1 MGKRAEPEVTPDSQE
16 TRREPS
22 PEIMAIP
29 ERVAL
34 ALKALKSK
42 GVSAHQVAQAC
53 GIPDSR
59 FSKLTKGQHV
69 GGIQADMV
77 QRLARALRVDPG
89 WLLCGDGSMTTAPA
103 APPGI
108 PASAGPGAPT
118 IIVVQA
124 GALSARQAMLQAA
137 AQLPDATEGR
147 SADQQR
153 RPANPRPA
161 SQQGSRKRD
170 S

>member
-1 MGKRAEPEVTPDSQE
+1 
-16 TRREPS
+16 
-22 PEIMAIP
+22 MAIP

-34 ALKALKSK
+34 ALKALKSR

-59 FSKLTKGQHV
+59 FSKLKKGQHV

-77 QRLARALRVDPG
+77 LRLARALRVDPG

-103 APPGI
+103 ALTSV

-118 IIVVQA
+118 IIVVQS

-137 AQLPDATEGR
+137 AQLPDSHEGC
-147 SADQQR
+147 SADQER
-153 RPANPRPA
+153 SSANPRPA
-161 SQQGSRKRD
+161 SKQGGRKRD